1 MHGGPPDPGRGV
13 YLARRIV
20 AAIVVLILLVLLV
33 PRACQAFLGPEE
45 GEEPSSVE
53 PQKSATEEEP
63 VGETEGVPP
72 VERATTGEEVSTVEA
87 AQGTY
92 VAEAEVGEIQ
102 RDLEAPLEQGYI
114 IAEVNQ
120 TAPVPS
126 FGAAQPAVQP
136 LPPGQPILS
145 AEPVVAE
152 PILPAEPIV
161 AEPILPAGPV
171 LPAEPVVGQPTLP
184 AEPILLDEPLFFEEE
199 PPFFEETP
207 VSEGTFSREARAA
220 APEQKTVAESAGGG
234 AVAVA
239 GSVSA
244 SAHSS

>member
-1 MHGGPPDPGRGV
+1 M
-13 YLARRIV
+13 
-20 AAIVVLILLVLLV
+20 
-33 PRACQAFLGPEE
+33 
-45 GEEPSSVE
+45 
-53 PQKSATEEEP
+53 
-63 VGETEGVPP
+63 
-72 VERATTGEEVSTVEA
+72 
-87 AQGTY
+87 
-92 VAEAEVGEIQ
+92 AEAEVGEIQ
-102 RDLEAPLEQGYI
+102 RDLEAPLGQGYI
-114 IAEVNQ
+114 IGEVNQ

-145 AEPVVAE
+145 AEPIVAE
-152 PILPAEPIV
+152 PILPAEP
-161 AEPILPAGPV
+161 G
-171 LPAEPVVGQPTLP
+171 LPAEPVVVQPALP

-199 PPFFEETP
+199 PPFVEETP

-220 APEQKTVAESAGGG
+220 APEQKTVVAESAGGG